1 MPHRSGQLT
10 ISGVALGHRVH
21 SAFARD
27 RLGQAL
33 HEVALDVLHPSPTLG
48 AAERDWLRD
57 ALARPIHIATEA
69 ALGTFAAELE
79 QALRGH
85 VAAPPPEEAVDD

>member
-1 MPHRSGQLT
+1 MPQPRDEVT
-10 ISGVALGHRVH
+10 IAGVALSHRVH

-33 HEVALDVLHPSPTLG
+33 HEIALDVVHPSPHLG
-48 AAERDWLRD
+48 RAERERFR
-57 ALARPIHIATEA
+57 AAITRPIRMATEA

-79 QALRGH
+79 RALGGPTD
-85 VAAPPPEEAVDD
+85 APPPAEGHDD

>member
-1 MPHRSGQLT
+1 MPHRSGLT
-10 ISGVALGHRVH
+10 ISGVELGHRVH

-33 HEVALDVLHPSPTLG
+33 HEIALDVLHPSPTLG
-48 AAERDWLRD
+48 PAERDRLRD
-57 ALARPIHIATEA
+57 AIARPIRVATEA

-79 QALRGH
+79 EALRGRA
-85 VAAPPPEEAVDD
+85 VPPPPLEAADD

>member
-1 MPHRSGQLT
+1 MPHRSGLT
-10 ISGVALGHRVH
+10 ISGVDLRHRVH

-33 HEVALDVLHPSPTLG
+33 HEIALDVLDPSPITG
-48 AAERDWLRD
+48 PAERDWLRD
-57 ALARPIHIATEA
+57 AIARPIRIATEA

-79 QALRGH
+79 EALRGRS
-85 VAAPPPEEAVDD
+85 VPPPPWRRPND

>member
-1 MPHRSGQLT
+1 MPHRFGQLT
-10 ISGVALGHRVH
+10 ISGVAVSHRVH

-48 AAERDWLRD
+48 QAAREWLRD
-57 ALARPIHIATEA
+57 AIARPIRIATEA

-79 QALRGH
+79 QALRGRV
-85 VAAPPPEEAVDD
+85 VATPPTEAADD